1 MTPSRSSSSY
11 SQRTLKLLWGRAAG
25 RCAMPDCRI
34 ELFEDESSYDPIAVI
49 GEIAHIQASS
59 AAGPRGNTAAAPS
72 SRDDYDNLI
81 LLCRNCHSKID
92 TQKNLY
98 SIDVLRRI
106 KRDHEAWVRARLP
119 ERGHSITPWRVV
131 ILEGVHPIDC
141 ASVLNALHND
151 SVVGE
156 PTLIKVRPDRDGWL
170 SVREQLKK
178 SIGNLLDRGDA
189 ADRRFAVF
197 PLAPISAC
205 VLLGH
210 YLTDR
215 PHVKLFQYHRHRQS
229 WRWVTTENYQYL
241 FYTRYLRHKRNARDI
256 IICFEISAE
265 VHHKYLNRLKLDHAA
280 VVTLRVDKPSIGWL
294 RAYEQLL
301 SLGQKVHDL
310 FEAVA
315 QRFPDAERWH
325 LLIAAPAPAAVRI
338 GQALNPSMIPEVQL
352 YEFDRRTGYMFSIG
366 LRGEP

>member
-1 MTPSRSSSSY
+1 MTSSRSSHRY

-34 ELFEDESSYDPIAVI
+34 ELFDDESSHDPIAVI

-59 AAGPRGNTAAAPS
+59 AAGPRGNTAAPPS

-92 TQKNLY
+92 TQENLY
-98 SIDVLRRI
+98 SIEALRRI
-106 KRDHEAWVRARLP
+106 KQDHEAWVRARLP
-119 ERGHSITPWRVV
+119 ELGHSMTPWRVV

-141 ASVLNALHND
+141 ASVLNAIYND

-156 PTLIKVRPDRDGWL
+156 PTIIKVRPDRDGWL

-178 SIGNLLDRGDA
+178 AIVNLLDRGDTV
-189 ADRRFAVF
+189 DRRFAVF

-210 YLTDR
+210 YFTDR

-229 WRWVTTENYQYL
+229 WQWETTENYQQS
-241 FYTRYLRHKRNARDI
+241 FYTQYPQHKRNARDI
-256 IICFEISAE
+256 IICFEISAT
-265 VHHKYLNRLKLDHAA
+265 VQRKYLNALRMDHAA
-280 VVTLRVDKPSIGWL
+280 VVTLRVDRPSTGWL

-315 QRFPDAERWH
+315 QRFPNAERWH

-338 GQALNPSMIPEVQL
+338 GQALNASMVPKVQL
-352 YEFDRRTGYMFSIG
+352 YEFDRRAGYRFSVG